1 MRQHGLIEVLH
12 VMLLELEVTLTST
25 GVTGIGSLREFLLTS
40 VSVVMTAESV
50 WFPIM
55 MTDTRV

>member
-1 MRQHGLIEVLH
+1 
-12 VMLLELEVTLTST
+12 MLTFT